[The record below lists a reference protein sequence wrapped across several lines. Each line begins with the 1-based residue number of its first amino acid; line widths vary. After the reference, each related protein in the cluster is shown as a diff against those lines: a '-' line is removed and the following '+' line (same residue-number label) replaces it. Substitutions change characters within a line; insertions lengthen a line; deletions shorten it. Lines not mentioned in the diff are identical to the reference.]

1 MLALARTLS
10 KDLLQ
15 QAIFPDRFL
24 WRLPKP
30 RRAIALTF
38 DDGPHPEH
46 TPAMLDVLARAGVR
60 ATFFVVGREVEKH
73 PEVARRIVAEGHGI
87 GGHSYDHTVMTTL
100 DDAALVDDLAHCR
113 RVIREAT
120 GLDTGLFRPPKGEVS
135 LRSIRTACRA
145 GYTLVHWTRT
155 YSDYRQDGVDALT
168 RRIDAEP
175 PIAGDV
181 LLFHDHNP
189 YTVRALDSKLP
200 QWRAKGLQFAPLNR
214 PVEQPGGSSKAGIG
228 KTL

>member
-1 MLALARTLS
+1 MLAFARTLS

-15 QAIFPDRFL
+15 QAVFPDRFL

-30 RRAIALTF
+30 RRAVALTF

-60 ATFFVVGREVEKH
+60 ATFFVVGREVEKY

-100 DDAALVDDLAHCR
+100 DAAGLVDDLAHCR

-155 YSDYRQDGVDALT
+155 YSDYKQDGVEPLTHRLDA
-168 RRIDAEP
+168 AP
-175 PIAGDV
+175 PVAGDV

-189 YTVRALDSKLP
+189 FTVRALDAKLP
-200 QWRAKGLQFAPLNR
+200 QWRAGGLEFAPLNR
-214 PVEQPGGSSKAGIG
+214 PVELPGGASAVGFG
-228 KTL
+228 KPL

>member
-15 QAIFPDRFL
+15 QVVFPDRFL

-30 RRAIALTF
+30 RRAVALTF

-46 TPAMLDVLARAGVR
+46 TPAMLDVLARASVR
-60 ATFFVVGREVEKH
+60 ATFFVVGRAVEQH

-87 GGHSYDHTVMTTL
+87 GGHSHDHTVMTTL

-120 GLDTGLFRPPKGEVS
+120 GLDTGLFRPPRGEVS

-145 GYTLVHWTRT
+145 GYTLVHWTKT
-155 YSDYRQDGVDALT
+155 YSDYMQDGVEALT
-168 RRIDAEP
+168 GRIDSNP

-181 LLFHDHNP
+181 LLFHDHNAF
-189 YTVRALDSKLP
+189 TVRALDSKLP
-200 QWRAKGLQFAPLNR
+200 QWRAAGFEFAPLHR
-214 PVEQPGGSSKAGIG
+214 PVELPGGASTAGFGKA
-228 KTL
+228 L

>member
-1 MLALARTLS
+1 MLAFARTLS

-15 QAIFPDRFL
+15 QVLFPDRFL

-100 DDAALVDDLAHCR
+100 DDTALVDDLAHCR

-120 GLDTGLFRPPKGEVS
+120 GLDTGLFRPPRGEVS
-135 LRSIRTACRA
+135 LRSIRTVCRA
-145 GYTLVHWTRT
+145 GYTLVHWTKT
-155 YSDYRQDGVDALT
+155 YSDYRQDGVAPLMQ
-168 RRIDAEP
+168 RIDAEP

-181 LLFHDHNP
+181 LLFHDHNVH
-189 YTVRALDSKLP
+189 TVRALDAKLP
-200 QWRAKGLQFAPLNR
+200 QWRANGLEFAPLHR
-214 PVEQPGGSSKAGIG
+214 PVEQRGDPLRAGIG

>member
-15 QAIFPDRFL
+15 QVVFPGRFL
-24 WRLPKP
+24 WRMPKP
-30 RRAIALTF
+30 ALALTF

-46 TPAMLDVLARAGVR
+46 TPAMLDALASAGVH
-60 ATFFVVGREVEKH
+60 ATFFVVGREVEKY

-100 DDAALVDDLAHCR
+100 NAAALVDDLAHCR
-113 RVIREAT
+113 QVIHEAT

-135 LRSIRTACRA
+135 LRSIHTVCRA

-155 YSDYRQDGVDALT
+155 YSDYQQDGVQALT
-168 RRIDAEP
+168 RRIDADP
-175 PIAGDV
+175 PIAGDI
-181 LLFHDHNP
+181 LLFHDHNR
-189 YTVRALDSKLP
+189 YTVHTLAAKLP
-200 QWRAKGLQFAPLNR
+200 QLREIGLHFEALNR
-214 PVEQPGGSSKAGIG
+214 LVE
-228 KTL
+228 

>member
-15 QAIFPDRFL
+15 QAVFPDRFL

-46 TPAMLDVLARAGVR
+46 TPAMLDVLARAGVH
-60 ATFFVVGREVEKH
+60 ATFFVVGREVEKY
-73 PEVARRIVAEGHGI
+73 PEVVRRIVAEGHGI

-100 DDAALVDDLAHCR
+100 DAAALVADLAHCR
-113 RVIREAT
+113 QVIREAT
-120 GLDTGLFRPPKGEVS
+120 GLDTGLFRPPRGEVS

-145 GYTLVHWTRT
+145 GYTLVHWTKT
-155 YSDYRQDGVDALT
+155 YSDYRQDGVEPLT

-181 LLFHDHNP
+181 LLFHDHNA

-200 QWRAKGLQFAPLNR
+200 QWRSSGIEFAPLHR
-214 PVEQPGGSSKAGIG
+214 PVELPGGASQAGFG
-228 KTL
+228 KSL

>member
-1 MLALARTLS
+1 MLAFARALS

-15 QAIFPDRFL
+15 QAVFPDRFL

-100 DDAALVDDLAHCR
+100 NDAALVDDLAHCR

-135 LRSIRTACRA
+135 LRSIRTVCRA
-145 GYTLVHWTRT
+145 GYTLVHWTKT
-155 YSDYRQDGVDALT
+155 YSDNRQDGVEPLT
-168 RRIDAEP
+168 HRIDAEP

-181 LLFHDHNP
+181 LLFHDHNLF
-189 YTVRALDSKLP
+189 TVRALDSKLP
-200 QWRAKGLQFAPLNR
+200 QWRAVGMEFAPLNR
-214 PVEQPGGSSKAGIG
+214 PVEQPGGGSKAGFG
-228 KTL
+228 KAL

>member
-10 KDLLQ
+10 KDLLAQ
-15 QAIFPDRFL
+15 VVFPGRFL
-24 WRLPKP
+24 WRMPKP
-30 RRAIALTF
+30 AIALTF

-46 TPAMLDVLARAGVR
+46 TPAMLDALARAGTR
-60 ATFFVVGREVEKH
+60 ATFFVVGREVEKY

-100 DDAALVDDLAHCR
+100 DAAGLVDDLAHCR

-135 LRSIRTACRA
+135 LRSIRTVCRA

-155 YSDYRQDGVDALT
+155 YSDYRQDGLDALLG
-168 RRIDAEP
+168 RIDARP
-175 PIAGDV
+175 PTAGDV
-181 LLFHDHNP
+181 LLFHDHNAF
-189 YTVRALDSKLP
+189 TVQALAARLP
-200 QWRAKGLQFAPLNR
+200 QWQSTGLAFDPLRR
-214 PVEQPGGSSKAGIG
+214 PVA
-228 KTL
+228 

>member
-189 YTVRALDSKLP
+189 YTVRALDSFLT
-200 QWRAKGLQFAPLNR
+200 QWRATGSKLAPFTR
-214 PVEQPGGSSKAGIG
+214 PVRQPGGSSKGGIG